1 MSLFSLLDSFA
12 NGTIVDDL
20 IDGLEKGVEQ
30 LERFA
35 GSAEE
40 ASQSVVA
47 GVERATETITS
58 STDKVSQAIDVVNR
72 RIQ

>member
-12 NGTIVDDL
+12 NGTLVDDM

-40 ASQSVVA
+40 TSQSVVA
-47 GVERATETITS
+47 GVERATETITAGA
-58 STDKVSQAIDVVNR
+58 DKASQVIDVVNR
-72 RIQ
+72 KIQ